1 MFSLQTL
8 KRINDTYQARRAT
21 EREAVDWLKAH
32 QRGRALIEQAL
43 ANGWGL
49 YFIDGELVVEG
60 ALIADYL
67 TCAGCGALVHRQQI
81 TDSVTQWKHDE
92 DAQEALCNTCYTTRV
107 LERLGQGH
115 GGAGFNGWPVMAGD
129 LTPTLFWHPLDERAL
144 AEKLEQTGWERVF
157 RCDVD
162 PYGRSPDGLTPQR
175 ALVLVEETMEA
186 HADALY
192 VVTSIPWPTGPDYSL
207 WRR

>member
-1 MFSLQTL
+1 MFSLQAL

-21 EREAVDWLKAH
+21 EREAVDWLKTH

-60 ALIADYL
+60 ALVAYYL
-67 TCAGCGALVHRQQI
+67 ACAGCGALVRRQQV
-81 TDSVTQWKHDE
+81 TDSVTQWKRDE
-92 DAQEALCNTCYTTRV
+92 DAGESLCNACYTARAI
-107 LERLGQGH
+107 ERLNQGH
-115 GGAGFNGWPVMAGD
+115 GAPAFNGWPVMAGD

-144 AEKLEQTGWERVF
+144 AQELERTGWERVWE
-157 RCDVD
+157 RDLD
-162 PYGRSPDGLTPQR
+162 PYGRFPDGLAPQR

-186 HADALY
+186 HPDALY
-192 VVTSIPWPTGPDYSL
+192 IVTNVPWPTGPDYTL

>member
-21 EREAVDWLKAH
+21 KGEAVDWLKTH

-49 YFIDGELVVEG
+49 YFVDGELVVEG
-60 ALIADYL
+60 ALIAYYL
-67 TCAGCGALVHRQQI
+67 ACASCGALVHRHPI
-81 TDSVTQWKHDE
+81 EYGVTQCKQ
-92 DAQEALCNTCYTTRV
+92 DANTLEFFCNACYTARAI
-107 LERLGQGH
+107 ERLNRGH

-129 LTPTLFWHPLDERAL
+129 LTPTLFWNPLDDRAL
-144 AEKLEQTGWERVF
+144 AERLEQTAWERVF
-157 RCDVD
+157 QCVVD
-162 PYGRSPDGLTPQR
+162 PYGRTSSGLAPQR
-175 ALVLVEETMEA
+175 AIVLLEETMEA
-186 HADALY
+186 HPDALY
-192 VVTSIPWPTGPDYSL
+192 VVTSVPWPTGPDYTL